1 VELRSILLRNNSI
14 GEVPLGVGYGQQT
27 RKIFILHIDDYERSF
42 HGSLPLVALVLV
54 MAGAD
59 HRALPGTRS
68 GVLRHAWTR
77 RYTRAQTV
85 HPGTP

>member
-1 VELRSILLRNNSI
+1 
-14 GEVPLGVGYGQQT
+14 
-27 RKIFILHIDDYERSF
+27 
-42 HGSLPLVALVLV
+42 